1 MGRQVAEG
9 GEHWMDAELHRVEG
23 ELWQIEGPS
32 SYSRAEACMRQAVAV
47 ARVQS
52 SRMLELRAVTSLARL
67 WQQQGRQDEALAI
80 LESAITWFTEGNENV
95 DLREAAALLN
105 TLS

>member
-1 MGRQVAEG
+1 
-9 GEHWMDAELHRVEG
+9 
-23 ELWQIEGPS
+23 
-32 SYSRAEACMRQAVAV
+32 
-47 ARVQS
+47 
-52 SRMLELRAVTSLARL
+52 MLELRAVTSLARL

-80 LESAITWFTEGNENV
+80 LESAIIWFTEGNENV